1 MTGSQEVPQ
10 KLQKQASYLRHSLSE
25 YYHPVEVPELKPKQ
39 RNIMALQKKTL
50 PKQKH
55 SKSKPHGSEKE
66 EAVGEKEL
74 LLILLLLMR
83 VIVT

>member
-1 MTGSQEVPQ
+1 VPQ

-39 RNIMALQKKTL
+39 RDIMALQKKTL

-66 EAVGEKEL
+66 EAVGEN
-74 LLILLLLMR
+74 R
-83 VIVT
+83 TTAHTPTAHAVIVT